1 MLQERLS
8 KDLPQA
14 NDLSKTKAWLSER
27 ECIKVGFKEWHGTEM
42 RGTLKQ
48 PHQDFLL
55 PAFNAWEMTERV
67 HRKMTSIGLS
77 EVRFRGRQQKLLLS
91 RSENNESA

>member
-27 ECIKVGFKEWHGTEM
+27 ECIKVGFKEWHGTGM
-42 RGTLKQ
+42 KQ

-67 HRKMTSIGLS
+67 HRKMTSIGLC
-77 EVRFRGRQQKLLLS
+77 EVRFRALQQKLLLS